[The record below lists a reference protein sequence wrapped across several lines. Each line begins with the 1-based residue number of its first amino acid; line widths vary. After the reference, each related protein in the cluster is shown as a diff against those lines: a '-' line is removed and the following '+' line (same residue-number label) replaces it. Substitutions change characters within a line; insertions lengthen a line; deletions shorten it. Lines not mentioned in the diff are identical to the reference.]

1 MAHSAIPQ
9 QLVDSYAKTIYRI
22 DTVPE
27 PIYLHI
33 DTFSAPLALLLQD
46 TDSHHAAIVS
56 AYNPFSRPLP
66 IEENLTAHR
75 SLRHCLQHQG
85 YSIVEGS
92 NIDPCAQWPAEKSF
106 FVSGIDPDTAQSIGR
121 QFNQNAIVR
130 IGADAVPRLLLLR

>member
-1 MAHSAIPQ
+1 MAYSAIPQ
-9 QLVDSYAKTIYRI
+9 QFVDNYAKTIYRI

-27 PIYLHI
+27 PIYLRI

-46 TDSHHAAIVS
+46 ADSHHAAIVS
-56 AYNPFSRPLP
+56 AYNPFSRPLS
-66 IEENLTAHR
+66 IKENLTAHR

-85 YSIVEGS
+85 YAVVEGS

-121 QFNQNAIVR
+121 QFSQNAIVW
-130 IGADAVPRLLLLR
+130 IGTDAVPRLLLLR

>member
-1 MAHSAIPQ
+1 MAYSAISQ

-22 DTVPE
+22 DTVPK
-27 PIYLHI
+27 PIYLRI
-33 DTFSAPLALLLQD
+33 DTFSVPLALLLQD

-56 AYNPFSRPLP
+56 AYNPFSRPLS
-66 IEENLTAHR
+66 IEENSAAHR
-75 SLRHCLQHQG
+75 SLRHCLQHRG

-121 QFNQNAIVR
+121 QFNQNAIVW